1 MRDTRQR
8 QAIRTVFDN
17 IDRPLGPKEVLI
29 EASRDVPNL
38 GIATV
43 YRNIK
48 TMVDQG
54 ELVTVE
60 LPGQPSRYSLPRH
73 RKEYLF
79 LCEKSD
85 RAFFIDREAVHFD
98 VTNLSEDFTV
108 NGHAVVLYGEY
119 REAGN
124 FSHTAAPFALRVS

>member
-1 MRDTRQR
+1 MRHTRQR

-17 IDRPLGPKEVLI
+17 IERPLGPKEVLI
-29 EASRDVPNL
+29 EASREVPNL

-85 RAFFIDREAVHFD
+85 RAFFIDRESVRFD
-98 VTNLSEDFTV
+98 VTTLADNFTV
-108 NGHAVVLYGEY
+108 SGHAVILYGEY
-119 REAGN
+119 RDQ
-124 FSHTAAPFALRVS
+124 SVSQSSPTFALRVG

>member
-8 QAIRTVFDN
+8 QAIRTVFEN
-17 IDRPLGPKEVLI
+17 IERPLGPKEVLI
-29 EASRDVPNL
+29 EASREVPNL

-85 RAFFIDREAVHFD
+85 RAFFIDRECVSFD
-98 VTNLSEDFTV
+98 VMGLGSNFTV
-108 NGHAVVLYGEY
+108 NGHTVILYGEY
-119 REAGN
+119 TDQ
-124 FSHTAAPFALRVS
+124 TASQSSPPFALRVG

>member
-29 EASRDVPNL
+29 EASRGVPNL

-48 TMVDQG
+48 SMVDQG
-54 ELVTVE
+54 ELISVE

-85 RAFFIDREAVHFD
+85 RAFFVSSEAVDFD
-98 VTNLSEDFTV
+98 VVNLPENFTV
-108 NGHAVVLYGEY
+108 SGHAVVLYGEY
-119 REAGN
+119 REASN
-124 FSHTAAPFALRVS
+124 VPHSNPPFALRVG

>member
-29 EASRDVPNL
+29 EASREVPNL

-85 RAFFIDREAVHFD
+85 RAFFVDRASVNFD
-98 VTNLSEDFTV
+98 VVHLAENFTV
-108 NGHAVVLYGEY
+108 NSHAVVLYGEY
-119 REAGN
+119 RDEN
-124 FSHTAAPFALRVS
+124 ISQSSPPFALRVG